1 MELALV
7 YYGRVLA
14 VRFKVRF
21 HRVRVWYKDVRD
33 RDFRTAG
40 GQMSHMHPASQQ
52 DDKLFVE
59 RHAVPP
65 FCDSSPAISR
75 LCAVA
80 TAAAAAA
87 AAAFLF
93 IIHL

>member
-21 HRVRVWYKDVRD
+21 YRVRVWYKDVRD

-40 GQMSHMHPASQQ
+40 VRGTNVPHAPGQPA
-52 DDKLFVE
+52 
-59 RHAVPP
+59 R
-65 FCDSSPAISR
+65 
-75 LCAVA
+75 
-80 TAAAAAA
+80 
-87 AAAFLF
+87 
-93 IIHL
+93 

>member
-1 MELALV
+1 MSAIVIFEQQV
-7 YYGRVLA
+7 S
-14 VRFKVRF
+14 
-21 HRVRVWYKDVRD
+21 
-33 RDFRTAG
+33 G

-75 LCAVA
+75 LYAVA
-80 TAAAAAA
+80 TAAAA